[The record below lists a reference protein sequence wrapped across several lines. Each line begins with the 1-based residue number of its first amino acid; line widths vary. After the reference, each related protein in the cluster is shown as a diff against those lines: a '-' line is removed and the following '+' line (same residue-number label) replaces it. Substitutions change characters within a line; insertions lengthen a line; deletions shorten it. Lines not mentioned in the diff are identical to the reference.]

1 MRFTQIQNTFKV
13 SDQASV
19 FDNTALFRN
28 NADPNK
34 DIKTGIWIY
43 FFLLLFEGALRKW
56 VFPGLASPLLIIRDP
71 IALWL
76 IFLCFK
82 RGLIRSNYYIF
93 LMVLIGV
100 MSFFTAVFFGHGN
113 IYVALFGLRVLVIHF
128 PFMFVIGNVF
138 KREDV
143 VKMCKATVLI
153 AIPMA
158 VLIIM
163 QFYSPQTAFVN
174 KGIGDNVG
182 GGFSGANGYFRP
194 PATFSFTNG
203 TTLFFGFAGALMFY
217 FWLNPGFI
225 NKLLLI
231 IATIAVLLSI
241 PFSISRTLFFEIFVA
256 LGFAFIAA
264 LRKPQYLKKM
274 IIALLV
280 GAVVLLAISR
290 LSILDTATAA
300 FTARFTGANEYEGGL
315 KGVLLDRYLGG
326 IIGALF
332 NTDTLPLLGYGLG
345 YGSAFA
351 GVLLTGEASRSL
363 GEGDWGRIIGE
374 LGPFIGFLVVF
385 IRVTFSVNIIIASIK
400 KLRRQDL
407 LPWSLLAFGIL
418 IIPQGEWAQPTSLGF
433 STLVGGLI
441 LASLNSSNKPKLYT
455 QSAPVND

>member
-1 MRFTQIQNTFKV
+1 MRFTQVENHSKFINHNSIVGNTTLLQNN
-13 SDQASV
+13 
-19 FDNTALFRN
+19 DNANR
-28 NADPNK
+28 

-43 FFLLLFEGALRKW
+43 FLLLLFEGGLRKW
-56 VFPGLASPLLIIRDP
+56 VLPGLASPLLIIRDP
-71 IALWL
+71 VALWL

-93 LMVLIGV
+93 SMVLIGV
-100 MSFFTAVFFGHGN
+100 ISFFTAVFFGHGN

-138 KREDV
+138 TREDV

-203 TTLFFGFAGALMFY
+203 TTSFFGFAAALVFY
-217 FWLNPGFI
+217 FWLNPGRI
-225 NKLLLI
+225 NKFILI
-231 IATIAVLLSI
+231 VATLAVLLSV
-241 PFSISRTLFFEIFVA
+241 PFSISRTLFFEVLMA
-256 LGFAFIAA
+256 LAFAFIAS

-274 IIALLV
+274 IITLAV
-280 GAVVLLAISR
+280 GILVLLILSR

-300 FTARFTGANEYEGGL
+300 FTARFTGANEYEGGV
-315 KGVLLDRYLGG
+315 KSVLLDRYLGG
-326 IIGALF
+326 IISALF
-332 NTDTLPLLGYGLG
+332 NTETLPLLGYGLG

-351 GVLLTGEASRSL
+351 GVLLTGQSGRSL

-385 IRVTFSVNIIIASIK
+385 IRVAFSANIIIASVK
-400 KLRRQDL
+400 KLNRQDM

-418 IIPQGEWAQPTSLGF
+418 IIPQGEWAQPTALGF
-433 STLVGGLI
+433 STLAGGLI
-441 LASLNSSNKPKLYT
+441 LASINSSKVPGKFISSVPNIK
-455 QSAPVND
+455 